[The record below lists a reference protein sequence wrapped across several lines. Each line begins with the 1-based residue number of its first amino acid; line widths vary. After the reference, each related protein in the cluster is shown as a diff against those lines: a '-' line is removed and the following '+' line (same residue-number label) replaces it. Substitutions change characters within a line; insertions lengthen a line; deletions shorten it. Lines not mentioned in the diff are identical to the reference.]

1 LIPIRRPVL
10 NHKLSTMLLSKNFS
24 IPYLTGSP
32 HGRVRDPNGW
42 SIWLEES
49 GKLREYV
56 QSCLASAGMLDKSR
70 ADVYFRNIASGKTKG
85 GGKLFH
91 LASIAKWMTLSKT
104 SH

>member
-1 LIPIRRPVL
+1 VL
-10 NHKLSTMLLSKNFS
+10 NHKLSTILLSKNIS
-24 IPYLTGSP
+24 IPHLTGSP

-42 SIWLEES
+42 STWLEES